1 MSILPLWKKDKDIK
15 VFYHIFFLNFLTE
28 TSVAKWQ
35 LNCLLTTWEKDHEN
49 ILSDF

>member
-1 MSILPLWKKDKDIK
+1 MSILHFWIKDKDFK
-15 VFYHIFFLNFLTE
+15 VFYHIFLNFITE